1 MAEKKMNVKKSETSG
16 GLPAANPMAGYFQSL
31 HDQID
36 RIFGDMSAGFPFG
49 MPMPRMARSFFDVSP
64 FRGMEK
70 LGSPLGFTHPNV
82 DIAESD
88 NELTVTAELP
98 GMTDKEV
105 EVVVSDD
112 MLTIKGEK
120 RLEKED
126 KNKNYYLMER
136 SYGSFQRSFRLPDTV
151 DKTKIDAS
159 FDKGVLMVRAPKLP
173 KPAAKG
179 SEKKIPIKGK

>member
-1 MAEKKMNVKKSETSG
+1 MAEKKMDVKKSETAG
-16 GLPAANPMAGYFQSL
+16 GLPATNPMAGYFQSL

-36 RIFGDMSAGFPFG
+36 RMFGDFSSGFPFG
-49 MPMPRMARSFFDVSP
+49 MTMPRAARSFFDVTP
-64 FRGMEK
+64 FRGVEK
-70 LGSPLGFTHPNV
+70 LVSPLGFTHPNV

-88 NELTVTAELP
+88 KDLTVTAELP
-98 GMTDKEV
+98 GMTEKEV

-151 DKTKIDAS
+151 DKNKIEAS
-159 FDKGVLMVRAPKLP
+159 FEKGVLTVRAPKLP
-173 KPAAKG
+173 KPAAKS
-179 SEKKIPIKGK
+179 SEKKIQIKGK